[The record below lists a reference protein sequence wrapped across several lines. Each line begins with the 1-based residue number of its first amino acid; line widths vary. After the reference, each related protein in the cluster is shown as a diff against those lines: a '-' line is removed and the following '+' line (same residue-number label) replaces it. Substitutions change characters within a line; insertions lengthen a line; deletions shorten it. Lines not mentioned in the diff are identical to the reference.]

1 MIEHTVADTI
11 KKLAKGFV
19 NKANLDYV
27 CPHLFEKVCEENGWI
42 FELDNSDYNGWE
54 VDWWAIIK
62 VDSTEVYISGCMYY
76 GTAELGNGKYL

>member
-42 FELDNSDYNGWE
+42 FELDNSGYNGWE

-76 GTAELGNGKYL
+76 GTAELGNGEYL

>member
-1 MIEHTVADTI
+1 MIEHTVADII

-42 FELDNSDYNGWE
+42 FELDNSGYNGWE